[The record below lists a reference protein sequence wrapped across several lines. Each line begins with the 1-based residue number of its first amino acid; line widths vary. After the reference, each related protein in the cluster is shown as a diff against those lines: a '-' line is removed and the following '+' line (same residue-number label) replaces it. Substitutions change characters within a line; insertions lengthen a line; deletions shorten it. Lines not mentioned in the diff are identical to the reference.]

1 MGYRIWT
8 VQDLGIRSGYGPK
21 ISPGSGPAEAAQ
33 GLPSSMHPHPPTLT
47 HLHMSTRLTLI
58 HPDCH
63 LLGKIHFNLRSV
75 RRTAILHPRN
85 QIWILAQT
93 LAVLPFHTGESW
105 PSVHDPTEPR
115 GRRRS
120 ETLLSQWKS
129 THLAAPRTTS
139 HATRRRPACT
149 RKCSGPL
156 SPHLSAGHVRSPAV
170 EYLPGPTRFPSV
182 VEYPFR
188 PVFLALPCW

>member
-1 MGYRIWT
+1 M
-8 VQDLGIRSGYGPK
+8 PK
-21 ISPGSGPAEAAQ
+21 SGPARTRR
-33 GLPSSMHPHPPTLT
+33 GRPPCRPPSMHPHLPTLT

-75 RRTAILHPRN
+75 RRTATLHPRN
-85 QIWILAQT
+85 QIWILART
-93 LAVLPFHTGESW
+93 LAVLPFHTGENW
-105 PSVHDPTEPR
+105 LSVHNPTEPR

-139 HATRRRPACT
+139 HATRRRPAPGNAVVHCRLT
-149 RKCSGPL
+149 SQPATCVPLPLNTFQAPLAFLRWLNTPSGRSSL
-156 SPHLSAGHVRSPAV
+156 HCLAGR
-170 EYLPGPTRFPSV
+170 
-182 VEYPFR
+182 
-188 PVFLALPCW
+188 